1 VKKRAFTLIEL
12 LVVIAI
18 IAILAAIL
26 FPVFAQA
33 KLAAKGAASLSNVKQ
48 ITLAEI
54 MYQNDYDDDFVISAN
69 DQCEAGCPSSIATI
83 ESGVCFGS
91 TVTAQNWSLA
101 IEPYIKTLGI
111 YVDPGTGDPQG
122 NFSGSGSN
130 SIPQDWNNFAQY
142 GYNYTFLSPML
153 FAPRYN
159 LNTNTTACCGASS
172 ITGLGRSSTLAVNP
186 SGTVMFT
193 TADEG
198 YTTGSASSQ
207 YGTPDDEF
215 AEAPGTY
222 YALLPAG
229 DRIIIVSSGPYPK
242 SAGGYSAPF
251 WTSGWV
257 KNNNLGGPITADVR
271 ALNPYV
277 GAKVGWVDGHAKN
290 ITADAL
296 AAGTTWSTSSSTTGA
311 TCISGTATGAV
322 VNGLTTSG
330 RSYKSGCTNA
340 LGLAA
345 PNNYLW
351 SLDGTLSDIN

>member
-1 VKKRAFTLIEL
+1 LKKRAFTLIEL

-69 DQCEAGCPSSIATI
+69 DFCGSGCPSTI
-83 ESGVCFGS
+83 PANCPDGY
-91 TVTAQNWSLA
+91 TTTPANWDLA
-101 IEPYIKTLGI
+101 LIPYIKTLGI

-122 NFSGSGSN
+122 IFGSGSN
-130 SIPQDWNNFAQY
+130 SISQNWNEASQY
-142 GYNYTFLSPML
+142 GYNYIFLSPL
-153 FAPRYN
+153 DFAPKYT
-159 LNTNTTACCGASS
+159 LTTNTTACCANATG
-172 ITGLGRSSTLAVNP
+172 TGLGRSSTLAANP
-186 SGTVMFT
+186 SSTVMFT
-193 TADEG
+193 TAESG
-198 YTTGSASSQ
+198 FTTGSYTSQ
-207 YGTPDDEF
+207 FATPDNNF
-215 AEAPGTY
+215 SEAPGTY

-229 DRIIIVSSGPYPK
+229 DRLIIVSAAVFPKASGGD
-242 SAGGYSAPF
+242 SSPF
-251 WTSGWV
+251 YTSGWV
-257 KNNNLGGPITADVR
+257 KTTPATIGGPITADVR
-271 ALNPYV
+271 ALSPYN

-296 AAGTTWSTSSSTTGA
+296 AAGTTYSTSNSTTGA
-311 TCISGTATGAV
+311 TCIQGTTTGAV
-322 VNGLTTSG
+322 VNGLTSSG

-351 SLDGTLSDIN
+351 SLDGTLSDLN

>member
-1 VKKRAFTLIEL
+1 LKNRAFTLIEL

-69 DQCEAGCPSSIATI
+69 DICGAGCPS
-83 ESGVCFGS
+83 
-91 TVTAQNWSLA
+91 TVPENCPDGYTTTPANWDLA
-101 IEPYIKTLGI
+101 LIPYIKTLGI

-122 NFSGSGSN
+122 IFGSGSN
-130 SIPQDWNNFAQY
+130 SISQNWNDASQY
-142 GYNYTFLSPML
+142 GYNYIFLSPL
-153 FAPRYN
+153 QFAPRYT
-159 LNTNTTACCGASS
+159 LTTNTTACCANATG
-172 ITGLGRSSTLAVNP
+172 TGLGRSSTLAVNP
-186 SGTVMFT
+186 SSTVMFT
-193 TADEG
+193 TVDSG
-198 YTTGSASSQ
+198 YTTGSYTSQ
-207 YGTPDDEF
+207 FATPDDNF

-222 YALLPAG
+222 FSLLPAA
-229 DRIIIVSSGPYPK
+229 DRLIIVSIAVYPT
-242 SAGGYSAPF
+242 SVGGDASPF
-251 WTSGWV
+251 WTQGWV
-257 KNNNLGGPITADVR
+257 KTDTVGGPITADVR
-271 ALNPYV
+271 AQNPYN

-296 AAGTTWSTSSSTTGA
+296 AAGTTYSTSNSTSGA
-311 TCISGTATGAV
+311 TCNSGVATGAI
-322 VNGLTTSG
+322 VNGLLLSG
-330 RSYKSGCTNA
+330 RTFKSGCTNA

>member
-1 VKKRAFTLIEL
+1 LKKRAFTLIEL

-54 MYQNDYDDDFVISAN
+54 MYQNDYDDDFVISSN
-69 DQCEAGCPSSIATI
+69 DFCGGGCPS
-83 ESGVCFGS
+83 
-91 TVTAQNWSLA
+91 TVPAQCPDGYTTTPANWDLA
-101 IEPYIKTLGI
+101 LIPYIKTLGI

-122 NFSGSGSN
+122 IFGSGSN
-130 SIPQDWNNFAQY
+130 SISQNWNNFSQY
-142 GYNYTFLSPML
+142 GYNYIFLSPL
-153 FAPRYN
+153 DFAPRYA
-159 LNTNTTACCGASS
+159 LTTNTTACCANATG
-172 ITGLGRSSTLAVNP
+172 TGLGRSSTLAVNP
-186 SGTVMFT
+186 SATVMFT
-193 TADEG
+193 TAQG
-198 YTTGSASSQ
+198 GFTTGSYASQ
-207 YGTPDDEF
+207 FGTPDNNF

-222 YALLPAG
+222 FSLLPAA
-229 DRIIIVSSGPYPK
+229 DRLIIVSAAVFPKASGGD
-242 SAGGYSAPF
+242 SSPF
-251 WTSGWV
+251 YTSGWV
-257 KNNNLGGPITADVR
+257 KNDPFGGPITADVR
-271 ALNPYV
+271 ALSPYN

-296 AAGTTWSTSSSTTGA
+296 AAGTSYASSNSHSGA
-311 TCISGTATGAV
+311 TCNSGVATGAV
-322 VNGLTTSG
+322 VNGLILSG
-330 RSYKSGCTNA
+330 RTFKEGCTNA